1 MKNLDEIPYLDDE
14 WFRIPEARYAE
25 LVENMLQ
32 VMPGEPSDEEAMRLV
47 DAVIGPLLLLPPPP
61 ATSLDSE
68 CRHRYFHF
76 RDGWIFCTK
85 DHEGPDD
92 DPQDHGNEL
101 YEVGWDN
108 DMPEYYPRAF
118 APAKESWR

>member
-1 MKNLDEIPYLDDE
+1 MKNLDEIPFLDDE

-47 DAVIGPLLLLPPPP
+47 DAVLGPLLLLPPPP
-61 ATSLDSE
+61 GTVFTSQ
-68 CRHRYFHF
+68 CGHRYFHS
-76 RDGWIFCTK
+76 RDGWVFCIK

-92 DPQDHGNEL
+92 DPQAHINEL
-101 YEVGWDN
+101 YGVEWDS
-108 DMPEYYPRAF
+108 DLPHHHPRAF
-118 APAKESWR
+118 APAKESW